1 MFFNV
6 EIQLEEQDWMIRCF
20 AYQCCLQSYLT
31 YNIQD
36 FIIIKIWE
44 KNCTVMQ
51 TLLFEG
57 LYYEKYVQQKVG
69 PVQKSFCCKHGSI
82 AAMIGCEMDTKL
94 CGYVQNK

>member
-1 MFFNV
+1 
-6 EIQLEEQDWMIRCF
+6 
-20 AYQCCLQSYLT
+20 
-31 YNIQD
+31 
-36 FIIIKIWE
+36 
-44 KNCTVMQ
+44 MQ